1 MRSYRDS
8 VANIYENETQILKS
22 PSLQTSLVL
31 IRNENENE
39 LNPTTTNKLNKNL
52 IKCVNFEI
60 NKPMLSV
67 PNQLKIPN

>member
-1 MRSYRDS
+1 MQ
-8 VANIYENETQILKS
+8 ENETQILKS